1 MKEEIRLRH
10 KGKHFVRYCNKRNYT
25 DNDYSIVRAVLGHM
39 DDLLSLSLE
48 QLAEESHLSEASVSR
63 VIRRSGF
70 DSFWDF
76 KSHMAKFLSARRLQ
90 KTQEYLDTRRGMDDD
105 AVGERLYQTAVG
117 NLEATRRGLDTAK
130 LARIVKRMDQSRA
143 VYLVGDTRDLYCFYS
158 LQMDLMCRGKTVYF
172 CNIDEVTADLLSD
185 LDSRSVL
192 CVFSVCSEYYQDARR
207 LVFRE
212 ARQKNA
218 AVVWFTQD
226 QQEADRAED
235 AAPEVVYEYGV
246 PGSQNEGYY
255 SLPLLAQMMS
265 ELLYKTDKK

>member
-1 MKEEIRLRH
+1 MCATATSAI
-10 KGKHFVRYCNKRNYT
+10 T
-25 DNDYSIVRAVLGHM
+25 QTTIT
-39 DDLLSLSLE
+39 
-48 QLAEESHLSEASVSR
+48 ASC
-63 VIRRSGF
+63 G
-70 DSFWDF
+70 
-76 KSHMAKFLSARRLQ
+76 
-90 KTQEYLDTRRGMDDD
+90 
-105 AVGERLYQTAVG
+105 RLYQSAVG
-117 NLEATRRGLDTAK
+117 NLEATHRGLDTAK

-218 AVVWFTQD
+218 AVPRSRPWPACLIPPTCS
-226 QQEADRAED
+226 RKC
-235 AAPEVVYEYGV
+235 
-246 PGSQNEGYY
+246 S
-255 SLPLLAQMMS
+255 S
-265 ELLYKTDKK
+265 